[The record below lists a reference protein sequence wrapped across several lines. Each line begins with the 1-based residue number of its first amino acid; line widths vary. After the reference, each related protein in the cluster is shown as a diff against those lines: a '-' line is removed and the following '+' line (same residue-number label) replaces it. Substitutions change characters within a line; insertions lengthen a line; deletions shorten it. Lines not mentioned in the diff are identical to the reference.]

1 MEKPLQATIGAKVML
16 IMNIDI
22 EDRLINGQVG
32 KVSHIDIA
40 QNNVEKVYINF
51 FDLQVPLNV
60 MTTARYPSR

>member
-1 MEKPLQATIGAKVML
+1 ML

-60 MTTARYPSR
+60 MTTARHPSR